1 MLVVLT
7 CFEPCQPFGNF
18 AQRVPVAL
26 LPILGKPLLER
37 LLEQC
42 VDAGLKK
49 IHLALIDHP
58 RAVNTFI
65 GSGERWGV
73 QVNHTVLR
81 EPVDPQ
87 SLLAR
92 IGVKTD
98 DPVMI
103 MPAESVL
110 DPDLS
115 RLQEFVGS
123 ESGGSVMILARKFT
137 EEDLTEKSLNVHNP
151 TDMLQETG
159 IFVTH
164 IGCDP
169 KNLISYVHQSDWIR
183 VSNPYDLWLANQGAL
198 HGRFGRDSQ
207 KPVLE
212 RTIGHHSK
220 IDRTT
225 QVKNPVFV
233 GNYVSIGSE
242 GEIGPGSVIGNGV
255 IINNNV
261 TVVSSLI
268 LDNTYLG
275 SQTNVVEK
283 IVGGKFMINIRT
295 GIGIEISDPL
305 LLGGVQ
311 ERHVRPRLKVYIE
324 KLIASILIFLTTPIW
339 LLKGLIRK
347 MKGKGFFDQESF
359 IIDERAYGSATRDP
373 EIVLLSTF
381 RNTQPFIAK
390 LPGLFDVIAGKLALV
405 GVRPLEPDEY
415 ARIKSDWAMLRFE
428 SPHGLYTILDTL
440 DNDLDPD
447 EKLVIENYYA
457 STRNFN
463 DDLKLLT
470 RTLKSLI
477 FREKRCEQKTEC

>member
-103 MPAESVL
+103 MPAEGVL
-110 DPDLS
+110 DLDLS

-123 ESGGSVMILARKFT
+123 ESGGSVMVLARKFT

-159 IFVTH
+159 IFATRM
-164 IGCDP
+164 GCDP
-169 KNLISYVHQSDWIR
+169 NNLTSYVHQSDWIR

-198 HGRFGRDSQ
+198 HWRF
-207 KPVLE
+207 
-212 RTIGHHSK
+212 
-220 IDRTT
+220 
-225 QVKNPVFV
+225 
-233 GNYVSIGSE
+233 
-242 GEIGPGSVIGNGV
+242 
-255 IINNNV
+255 
-261 TVVSSLI
+261 
-268 LDNTYLG
+268 
-275 SQTNVVEK
+275 
-283 IVGGKFMINIRT
+283 
-295 GIGIEISDPL
+295 
-305 LLGGVQ
+305 
-311 ERHVRPRLKVYIE
+311 
-324 KLIASILIFLTTPIW
+324 
-339 LLKGLIRK
+339 
-347 MKGKGFFDQESF
+347 
-359 IIDERAYGSATRDP
+359 
-373 EIVLLSTF
+373 
-381 RNTQPFIAK
+381 
-390 LPGLFDVIAGKLALV
+390 
-405 GVRPLEPDEY
+405 
-415 ARIKSDWAMLRFE
+415 
-428 SPHGLYTILDTL
+428 
-440 DNDLDPD
+440 
-447 EKLVIENYYA
+447 
-457 STRNFN
+457 
-463 DDLKLLT
+463 
-470 RTLKSLI
+470 
-477 FREKRCEQKTEC
+477 